1 MAGTLQHLHRDLG
14 GQRWSRAPGRI
25 LEKRDSIWL
34 PEFSVFQKNLRLTV
48 RLTKNAC
55 TSTCPSKLA
64 LHRVKNRTSLHVKY
78 AKKRNIAQTGIDSS
92 IEDLPPRNRRLIQ
105 VLKRNFDQI
114 YDTAY
119 ICQSKRMP
127 LREEAVLKFT
137 KNEWTI
143 NLAIYLTVQTLMVP
157 YLLLHYEKRVHWRR
171 FWSCWQWKNS

>member
-1 MAGTLQHLHRDLG
+1 MKQVLEATWWETGEMRLLALLRGSFKTHQSILTLPTLRNKRNGWHPSTSTPGPWRSALKQSAGEN
-14 GQRWSRAPGRI
+14 SRKEGLNLAAKI
-25 LEKRDSIWL
+25 QW
-34 PEFSVFQKNLRLTV
+34 FQKNFRLTV

-127 LREEAVLKFT
+127 LRE
-137 KNEWTI
+137 
-143 NLAIYLTVQTLMVP
+143 
-157 YLLLHYEKRVHWRR
+157 
-171 FWSCWQWKNS
+171 